1 MYEASAEREGFP
13 LSKMSGSDHGQASLR
28 KLCCVTVCHTVY
40 MIAQTAFLADV
51 HYNESLVWF
60 EASGFFYTVNTGSSM
75 GLLSDKQLLQ
85 RL

>member
-1 MYEASAEREGFP
+1 
-13 LSKMSGSDHGQASLR
+13 
-28 KLCCVTVCHTVY
+28 

-85 RL
+85 RLQKESQKAGQTEARQLFLCG